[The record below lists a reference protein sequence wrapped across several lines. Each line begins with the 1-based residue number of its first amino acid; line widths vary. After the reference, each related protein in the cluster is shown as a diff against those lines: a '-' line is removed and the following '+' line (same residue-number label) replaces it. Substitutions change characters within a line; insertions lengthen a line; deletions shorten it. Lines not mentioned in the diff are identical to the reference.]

1 MKECQAIHKESM
13 KLLSNLEK
21 QIKAYD
27 KQVSDE
33 IKVKESEKLSRAL
46 EQRKEEQRHKEFE
59 EEREREINRILG
71 QQEGDLNRKFI
82 LEEERQRKIEEQE
95 FTRSDQRRRR
105 HF

>member
-1 MKECQAIHKESM
+1 M

-33 IKVKESEKLSRAL
+33 IKVKDSEKLSRAL
-46 EQRKEEQRHKEFE
+46 EQRKEEQRQKEIE
-59 EEREREINRILG
+59 EEREREINRILRE
-71 QQEGDLNRKFI
+71 QEGDLNRKFI

>member
-1 MKECQAIHKESM
+1 M

-33 IKVKESEKLSRAL
+33 IKVKESENLSRAL
-46 EQRKEEQRHKEFE
+46 EQRKEEQRQKEIE
-59 EEREREINRILG
+59 EEREREINRILRE
-71 QQEGDLNRKFI
+71 QEGDLNRKFI